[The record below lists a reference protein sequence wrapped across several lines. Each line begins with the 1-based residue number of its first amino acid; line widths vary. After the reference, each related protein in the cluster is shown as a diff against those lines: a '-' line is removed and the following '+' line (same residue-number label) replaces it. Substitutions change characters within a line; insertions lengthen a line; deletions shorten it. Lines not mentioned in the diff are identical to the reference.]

1 MSNPSPQQII
11 FRKALRDDVPAILA
25 LLQDD
30 SLGTQRESDEMSFY
44 LAAFDRM
51 QAEHGNTVIVGEQYG
66 RIIATYQLTFI
77 TGLSRRA
84 TRRAQVESVR
94 VHADLRGQ
102 GIGAAMMADA
112 ETRARAAGC
121 GLIQLTTDATRDRAQ
136 RFYETL
142 GFTPSHIGYK
152 RKLD

>member
-1 MSNPSPQQII
+1 M
-11 FRKALRDDVPAILA
+11 PAIIA

-30 SLGTQRESDEMSFY
+30 SLGAGRESDELSFY
-44 LAAFDRM
+44 LDAFDRLT
-51 QAEHGNTVIVGEQYG
+51 AEHGNTLIVGEKDG

-121 GLIQLTTDATRDRAQ
+121 GLMQLTTDVTRGRAQ
-136 RFYETL
+136 RFYDRL
-142 GFTPSHIGYK
+142 GFTPSHVGYK